1 MSIDFDPC
9 QSHEDP
15 YPLYRVLR
23 DEAPVHLSEST
34 GVLCISRYED
44 VMRVLKDSET
54 FSSSA
59 MRTFLMNSGVG
70 STPPLNWQAVRMFVG
85 LVFRARMNPFKIQS
99 GRDLISADGAPHGEM
114 RNIVNRGF
122 TPRQIARWA
131 VPSWNRF
138 YRGYYIGGGAVYGGD
153 ARDVRREGT
162 WGWDFAPSYSR
173 VRLGWWHGRRHQG
186 GGGEYRSNGR
196 VPLTWRELL
205 P

>member
-1 MSIDFDPC
+1 MMRGIRWSWLLIGGLLFC
-9 QSHEDP
+9 L
-15 YPLYRVLR
+15 PL
-23 DEAPVHLSEST
+23 APAHAVELP
-34 GVLCISRYED
+34 GWLCLGGDRAD
-44 VMRVLKDSET
+44 RFT
-54 FSSSA
+54 RA
-59 MRTFLMNSGVG
+59 GNS
-70 STPPLNWQAVRMFVG
+70 
-85 LVFRARMNPFKIQS
+85 
-99 GRDLISADGAPHGEM
+99 
-114 RNIVNRGF
+114 
-122 TPRQIARWA
+122 RQIARWA